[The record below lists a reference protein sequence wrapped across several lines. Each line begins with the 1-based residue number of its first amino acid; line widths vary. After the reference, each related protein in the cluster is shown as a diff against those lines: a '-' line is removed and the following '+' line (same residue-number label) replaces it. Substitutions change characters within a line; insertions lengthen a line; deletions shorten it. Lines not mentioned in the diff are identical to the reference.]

1 MSTTQKSVC
10 RPYIFLVSQTLS
22 FTRSTCLVVCSWSNY
37 TPRSA
42 SSPYIDWSCILDSP
56 CKRIQRATH
65 CWYTMMTGHLWTTY
79 KAVEKRVS
87 LSKWVGIPC
96 FAWNEGLRRR
106 DDQQTQRQI
115 QLKLWHIIWY
125 MILMAIN

>member
-22 FTRSTCLVVCSWSNY
+22 FTRSTCLVVCSWSSY
-37 TPRSA
+37 MLRSA
-42 SSPYIDWSCILDSP
+42 SSLYIDWSCILDSP
-56 CKRIQRATH
+56 CKRIRWATH

-87 LSKWVGIPC
+87 LSNWVGIPC
-96 FAWNEGLRRR
+96 LFLFWRVENCSFPCIPIVNVPACILWW
-106 DDQQTQRQI
+106 T
-115 QLKLWHIIWY
+115 LKRTRW
-125 MILMAIN
+125 